1 MMYEIIFSP
10 QSLKFLNKLPA
21 EIQKRIVG
29 GLERSRI
36 RPHSHFIRLVATKGY
51 KMRIGDYRI
60 VADINQG
67 RLEILIIKIG
77 HRRNVYK

>member
-1 MMYEIIFSP
+1 MYEIIFAP
-10 QSLKFLNKLPA
+10 KALKFLNKLPSN
-21 EIQKRIVG
+21 IQKRIVG
-29 GLERSRI
+29 GLERARI
-36 RPHSHFIRLVATKGY
+36 RPHSHFIRLVGLKGY

-67 RLEILIIKIG
+67 KLEILIIKIG

>member
-1 MMYEIIFSP
+1 MYEIIFAPKAS
-10 QSLKFLNKLPA
+10 KFLKRLPI
-21 EIQKRIVG
+21 ETQRRIIG
-29 GLERSRI
+29 GLERARI
-36 RPHSHFIRLVATKGY
+36 RPHSYFIRLVGIKGY

-77 HRRNVYK
+77 HRRNIYR

>member
-1 MMYEIIFSP
+1 MYEIIFSP
-10 QSLKFLNKLPA
+10 KALKFLNKLPV
-21 EIQKRIVG
+21 EIQKRIMG

-36 RPHSHFIRLVATKGY
+36 RPQSHFIRLVATKGY

-60 VADINQG
+60 LADINQE

-77 HRRNVYK
+77 HRKNVYK

>member
-1 MMYEIIFSP
+1 MYEIIFSP
-10 QSLKFLNKLPA
+10 KALKFLNKLPV

-29 GLERSRI
+29 GLERARI
-36 RPHSHFIRLVATKGY
+36 RPNSHFIRLVGTKGH

-60 VADINQG
+60 IADINQG

-77 HRRNVYK
+77 HRRNVYN

>member
-1 MMYEIIFSP
+1 MYEIILSP
-10 QSLKFLNKLPA
+10 KALKFLSKLPK
-21 EIQKRIVG
+21 EIQIRIVG
-29 GLERSRI
+29 GLERARI
-36 RPHSHFIRLVATKGY
+36 RPHSHFIKLVGTKGY

-67 RLEILIIKIG
+67 KLQILIIKIG

>member
-1 MMYEIIFSP
+1 MYEIIFSP
-10 QSLKFLNKLPA
+10 KSLRFLNKLPI

-29 GLERSRI
+29 GLERARI
-36 RPHSHFIRLVATKGY
+36 RPHSHLIRLVGTNGY

-60 VADINQG
+60 LADINQG